1 MKCAYKTKGQVGEH
15 DHWEELIF
23 DSNRY
28 AVASVYSR
36 ANGIEYSESQEL
48 EELIQFMNFGVES
61 SFEDIQRSISQF
73 KAKHGEVADAVLS
86 FEDAHNR
93 VLKVGEEDFQEYFD
107 DIAESDINSRNKAM
121 FAENKRKLKRIIE
134 RAYYSENYDV
144 EGYTNKGDFI
154 EDSSEEILGRSVLS
168 HAFKDDDVS
177 DIFCMAW
184 NNIWVERKGVNE
196 PYPYHFRDANHYEE
210 VIKRILQFEG
220 REVNQ
225 GDNKIVNTT
234 FYEDR
239 VTITDESVS
248 PKGYS
253 MTIRKHSE
261 DHITLQQIVNGQTF
275 TQEVADLLG
284 MMIRGEQNLIYAG
297 ITGSG
302 KTTSIRAL
310 LDYYVAEANK
320 RMVVA
325 EDTQEL
331 FPENPHT
338 LELRT
343 VETGDPKTTVD
354 LRDLIMLSLRL
365 KPKYIVVGEVR
376 GPEAESAVE
385 GMATGHSTI
394 FTMHGGNAW
403 DIVNRLITKYLSQM
417 PELSIEVV
425 ERTIG
430 NAVDYIAIQDDI
442 PNIGRRMTSLKEVSY
457 DYEKR
462 TTRLV
467 PIIEFDFES
476 NQFVQVNKL
485 SPDKASFMMRRGL
498 PFDEIQDQIRED
510 ADIYIETLEEY
521 KAIQQGRRKEPSRDG
536 NTYEEVL

>member
-1 MKCAYKTKGQVGEH
+1 
-15 DHWEELIF
+15 
-23 DSNRY
+23 
-28 AVASVYSR
+28 
-36 ANGIEYSESQEL
+36 
-48 EELIQFMNFGVES
+48 MNFGVETN
-61 SFEDIQRSISQF
+61 FEDIQRSISQF
-73 KAKHGEVADAVLS
+73 NAKHGEVADAVLS

-93 VLKVGEEDFQEYFD
+93 ILKVGEIDFKEYFD
-107 DIAESDINSRNKAM
+107 ELSESDIDSKNKAM
-121 FAENKRKLKRIIE
+121 FAVNKRKLKRIIE
-134 RAYYSENYDV
+134 KTLYKDNFDI
-144 EGYTNKGDFI
+144 EGYSDKADFI
-154 EDSSEEILGRSVLS
+154 EDSSEEILGRSILS
-168 HAFKDDDVS
+168 HAFKDDEIS
-177 DIFCMAW
+177 DIFCMSW

-196 PYPYHFRDANHYEE
+196 PYPYNFRDADHYEE

-239 VTITDESVS
+239 VTITDKTVS

-261 DHITLQQIVNGQTF
+261 DHITLEQIINGGTF
-275 TQEVADLLG
+275 TQDVADLLG
-284 MMIRGEQNLIYAG
+284 MMVRGEQNIIYAG

-310 LDYYVAEANK
+310 LDYYVSEANK

-331 FPENPHT
+331 FPQNPHT

-343 VETGDPKTTVD
+343 VETGDKKTTVD

-403 DIVNRLITKYLSQM
+403 DIINRLITKYLSQM

-442 PNIGRRMTSLKEVSY
+442 PNIGRRMTSLMEVSY
-457 DYEKR
+457 DFERR
-462 TTRLV
+462 TTRLI
-467 PIIEFDFES
+467 PIIEFDFETNS
-476 NQFVQVNKL
+476 FIQVNKL
-485 SPDKASFMMRRGL
+485 SPDKADFMMRRGL
-498 PFDEIQDQIRED
+498 SFAEIGNQIREN
-510 ADIYIETLEEY
+510 EEVYY
-521 KAIQQGRRKEPSRDG
+521 KSLAEFKEKVIRKEDRVLDIMAS
-536 NTYEEVL
+536 TQEEVL